1 MPSKTN
7 ETFRLCVQFFFFRE
21 FVSFIYAPR
30 ALSTSNLISC
40 RTYASYYFFSL
51 CLVELYVF
59 FILLGH
65 KSFDAS
71 SLFAAASM
79 QSTRY
84 KRDRRSNGL
93 QQRKKTAI
101 GWFLVNMKQDEERAE
116 EEASGLCTSFSSVVR
131 IKSNEKC

>member
-1 MPSKTN
+1 MKH
-7 ETFRLCVQFFFFRE
+7 FDCVYNFF

-93 QQRKKTAI
+93 QQRKKSHR
-101 GWFLVNMKQDEERAE
+101 LVACKYET
-116 EEASGLCTSFSSVVR
+116 G
-131 IKSNEKC
+131 